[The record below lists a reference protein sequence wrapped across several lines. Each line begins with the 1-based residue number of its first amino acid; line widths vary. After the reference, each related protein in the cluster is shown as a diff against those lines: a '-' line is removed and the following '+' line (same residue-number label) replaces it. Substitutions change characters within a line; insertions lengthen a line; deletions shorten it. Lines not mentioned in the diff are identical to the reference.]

1 MSRHDD
7 ERITLVQ
14 PRQFPDDDKALGL
27 RHTLNRHVPDMGRGF
42 SIHTNYGEL
51 RIEPGRLAERITDLL
66 AQHTR
71 LALMRMDAAADD
83 EGAPQ

>member
-14 PRQFPDDDKALGL
+14 PRQFPEDDKALGL
-27 RHTLNRHVPDMGRGF
+27 RHTLNRHVPDMARGF
-42 SIHTNYGEL
+42 SIHTDCGEL

-71 LALMRMDAAADD
+71 LELMRLDFAADQ